1 MSRITGLATGLDV
14 DAVVKETMQAYRS
27 QIDTV
32 EQEKALV
39 ELQQSM
45 YREVIKESRDFY
57 DKYFDIGKSESL
69 LLSKNWVTTSFT
81 SSNSSIVSAEA
92 IGIAEVDNYD
102 VKVTQLATQ
111 AKLYNKGKWVKGLKE
126 IEIKTKDKDGKEISL
141 QIDLSSG
148 KDVYEKVDLIN
159 KELKDKGIQV

>member
-57 DKYFDIGKSESL
+57 DKYFDIGKSES
-69 LLSKNWVTTSFT
+69 
-81 SSNSSIVSAEA
+81 
-92 IGIAEVDNYD
+92 
-102 VKVTQLATQ
+102 
-111 AKLYNKGKWVKGLKE
+111 
-126 IEIKTKDKDGKEISL
+126 
-141 QIDLSSG
+141 
-148 KDVYEKVDLIN
+148 
-159 KELKDKGIQV
+159 